1 VEAELLC
8 FKPKPGKICRQMA
21 WVNWQC
27 DRFRLDETTL
37 LRLIA
42 ASLPLPLLTT
52 SARKTP
58 FRSARLEAE
67 IALLPFCPRRFGP
80 LTRFVVAREAFSGTN
95 EFAVTANRAV

>member
-1 VEAELLC
+1 
-8 FKPKPGKICRQMA
+8 MA

-67 IALLPFCPRRFGP
+67 IALLPFCPRRFGL

-95 EFAVTANRAV
+95 ELAVTPNRAV